1 MEITISPIEQQEFQ
15 DLLTISAVSDE
26 TKAVLQ
32 KQFDSNAID
41 SHTFFS
47 LLYILRE
54 EDRLDR
60 EMQKY
65 AAELANFDPVA
76 YTQRLK
82 EVVEGEI
89 QKYLAAKAA

>member
-1 MEITISPIEQQEFQ
+1 MTITISPLERQEFQ

-26 TKAVLQ
+26 TKAVLEKRFQ
-32 KQFDSNAID
+32 ADTLDSD
-41 SHTFFS
+41 TFFS

-65 AAELANFDPVA
+65 AAELAEFDPVA
-76 YTQRLK
+76 YTERLK
-82 EVVEGEI
+82 TVVEGEI
-89 QKYLAAKAA
+89 QNFLATKTA